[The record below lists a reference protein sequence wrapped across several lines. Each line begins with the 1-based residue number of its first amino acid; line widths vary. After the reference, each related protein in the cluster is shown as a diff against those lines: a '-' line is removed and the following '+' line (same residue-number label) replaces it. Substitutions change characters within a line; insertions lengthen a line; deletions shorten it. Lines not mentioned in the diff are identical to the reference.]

1 MFNASLNNIFDCS
14 SHNVEKVLIK
24 TIKDYGVLEDEDG
37 QPLPYYTTYVE
48 FHFDNKTSM
57 RIALYKD
64 ESPVEIDI
72 KGEK

>member
-24 TIKDYGVLEDEDG
+24 TIKDYGPLEDEDG

>member
-24 TIKDYGVLEDEDG
+24 TIKDYGALEDDNG
-37 QPLPYYTTYVE
+37 QPLPFYTTYVE

>member
-1 MFNASLNNIFDCS
+1 MAL
-14 SHNVEKVLIK
+14 
-24 TIKDYGVLEDEDG
+24 LEDEDG
-37 QPLPYYTTYVE
+37 KPLPYYTTQVE

-72 KGEK
+72 KGESNEVPINMD